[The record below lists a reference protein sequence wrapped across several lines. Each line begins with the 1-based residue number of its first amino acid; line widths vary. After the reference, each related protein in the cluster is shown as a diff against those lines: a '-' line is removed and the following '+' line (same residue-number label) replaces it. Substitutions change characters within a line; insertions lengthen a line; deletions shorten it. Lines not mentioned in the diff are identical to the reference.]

1 MRSDEDRRAGRLR
14 IVRGK
19 NVATVV
25 RETER
30 KYDLDAGGSAALD
43 AVQAMTG
50 TAGVAAC
57 SRPGEQLL
65 DAVYYDTADLR
76 LMRAGVTLR
85 RRTGGEDAG
94 WHLKLPAGAETRY
107 AAAPRA
113 GDDGA
118 VPEELAFLIRAYTR
132 GAALAPVMHTQTSR
146 RVVWLLDGAGQTLAE
161 IAADHVSAEPADG
174 SAASWDEIEA
184 ELVTGGPT
192 VLTAIDAQLRRY
204 CGQAGP
210 AGSAAAAARPGRRT
224 RRREP

>member
-1 MRSDEDRRAGRLR
+1 MRSGEDRRVGRLR

-25 RETER
+25 RETEQ

-43 AVQAMTG
+43 AMQARTG

-76 LMRAGVTLR
+76 LIRAGVTLR
-85 RRTGGEDAG
+85 RTGGQDAG
-94 WHLKLPAGAETRY
+94 WHLRLPAGAETRY

-118 VPEELAFLIRAYTR
+118 VPEELAF
-132 GAALAPVMHTQTSR
+132 
-146 RVVWLLDGAGQTLAE
+146 
-161 IAADHVSAEPADG
+161 
-174 SAASWDEIEA
+174 
-184 ELVTGGPT
+184 
-192 VLTAIDAQLRRY
+192 
-204 CGQAGP
+204 
-210 AGSAAAAARPGRRT
+210 
-224 RRREP
+224 

>member
-1 MRSDEDRRAGRLR
+1 MRSREDRRVGRLR

-30 KYDLDAGGSAALD
+30 KYDLDAGGPAALD

-50 TAGVAAC
+50 TAGVAAA

-76 LMRAGVTLR
+76 LIRAGVTLR

-94 WHLKLPAGAETRY
+94 WHLKLPAGAEARY
-107 AAAPRA
+107 EVRLPLAAPAGTPAAGAAPGMAGQRAAAPLA

-118 VPEELAFLIRAYTR
+118 VPEELAFLVRAYTR

-146 RVVWLLDGAGQTLAE
+146 RVVRLLDAAGQTLAE
-161 IAADHVSAEPADG
+161 ITADHVSAEPV
-174 SAASWDEIEA
+174 SW
-184 ELVTGGPT
+184 
-192 VLTAIDAQLRRY
+192 
-204 CGQAGP
+204 
-210 AGSAAAAARPGRRT
+210 AARCRGWSSTCWNESR
-224 RRREP
+224 

>member
-14 IVRGK
+14 IEGGK

-94 WHLKLPAGAETRY
+94 WHLKLPQARKPGTRQRR
-107 AAAPRA
+107 APGTTARC
-113 GDDGA
+113 
-118 VPEELAFLIRAYTR
+118 
-132 GAALAPVMHTQTSR
+132 QQSSR
-146 RVVWLLDGAGQTLAE
+146 F
-161 IAADHVSAEPADG
+161 
-174 SAASWDEIEA
+174 
-184 ELVTGGPT
+184 
-192 VLTAIDAQLRRY
+192 
-204 CGQAGP
+204 
-210 AGSAAAAARPGRRT
+210 
-224 RRREP
+224 